1 MNPFQPDDTQ
11 ISHVERSLQRG
22 SDPLIRQLPVLG
34 DLRGS
39 LIAIEGG
46 NTVPFDVKRVYY
58 IFGTQPGVERGFHA
72 HVSLRQFAICV
83 AGSCEMIFD
92 DGKTRTVHKLDRP
105 DSAILIEPMIWHEM
119 RSFSADAILLV
130 LADQIY
136 DEMDYIRNYADFLK
150 RLVVAS

>member
-1 MNPFQPDDTQ
+1 MSDEFP
-11 ISHVERSLQRG
+11 LQGG

-34 DLRGS
+34 DRRGS

-72 HVSLRQFAICV
+72 HVALRQLAVCV
-83 AGSCEMIFD
+83 AGSCEMILD
-92 DGKTRTVHKLDRP
+92 DGRTRTVHKLDRP
-105 DSAILIEPMIWHEM
+105 DIAISIEPMIWHEM
-119 RSFSADAILLV
+119 RHFSDDAILLV

-136 DEMDYIRNYADFLK
+136 DEADYIRNYNDFLD
-150 RLVVAS
+150 RLVVEL